1 MKRQELVDRL
11 GRIEDAINTK
21 GHPMQDYSTMK
32 MALVDLV
39 DIVRMMLVNKEDK
52 DAPL

>member
-1 MKRQELVDRL
+1 MEREELIYKL

-32 MALVDLV
+32 MALIDLV
-39 DIVRMMLVNKEDK
+39 DVVRKMLVNKEDK